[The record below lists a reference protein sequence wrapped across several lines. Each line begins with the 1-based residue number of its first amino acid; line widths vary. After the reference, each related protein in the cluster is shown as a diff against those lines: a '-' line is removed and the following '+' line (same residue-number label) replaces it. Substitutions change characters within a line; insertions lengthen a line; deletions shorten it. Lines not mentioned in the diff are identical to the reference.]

1 MADYVSNNMR
11 FPRAKVRLQ
20 VLIGFN
26 PTEPVKLSSLAAP
39 AIAIKSGQVIKK
51 ATGKFTLTVTGDRI
65 SKASLFIA
73 LHDSDD
79 HDVQAS
85 GKLVGLDCSDT
96 YELQTGYFSGDTFA
110 LDDALTVDGNGGLRR
125 AVAPEVIVARISAVP
140 TDKDGNTLTSGIFTS
155 GGLTPS
161 AADQR
166 VIQIKTCHTGLL
178 ATA

>member
-1 MADYVSNNMR
+1 MADYGINMR
-11 FPRAKVRLQ
+11 FTRAKVRLQ

-39 AIAIKSGQVIKK
+39 AATIKSGQVLKK
-51 ATGKFTLTVTGDRI
+51 AIGKFTPAIAADRLTKT
-65 SKASLFIA
+65 SFFIA

-96 YELQTGYFSGDTFA
+96 YELQTGYFSGSTFL
-110 LDDALTVDGNGGLRR
+110 LDDALTVAADGNL
-125 AVAPEVIVARISAVP
+125 AVAVTGDVIVARISAVP
-140 TDKDGNTLTSGIFTS
+140 TDKDGAPLGNGIFTS

-161 AADQR
+161 AADQN
-166 VIQIKTCHTGLL
+166 VIQIKTCHTGLKV
-178 ATA
+178 